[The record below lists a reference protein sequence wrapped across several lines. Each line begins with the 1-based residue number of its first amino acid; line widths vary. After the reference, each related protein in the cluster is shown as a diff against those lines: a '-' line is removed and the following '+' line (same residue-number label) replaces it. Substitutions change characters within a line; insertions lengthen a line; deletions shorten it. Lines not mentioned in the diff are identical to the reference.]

1 LILQIQQAALDSNAS
16 VTDALRRAKLACAK
30 LGLAE
35 FGEWVDRE
43 LNGYMD
49 IPVKQLP
56 AYRKLHGKPEF
67 YNPFHGW
74 QPIIFNTTKAA
85 EIGSF
90 APTGMSISA
99 IEESLRDA
107 KADGSFEFPYSPEL
121 AKQILG
127 GRQENIHIRL
137 SVPAVADILHKV
149 RTILL
154 EWTLEMEK
162 QGVLGDGLIFS
173 EEDRVKSAL
182 ATASTINNINIEQV
196 GAFVQSAQDSTVQ
209 GNVNAT
215 LDVSGIR
222 QLVKYV
228 EQLLP
233 AADLPAPIKE
243 NTETALQEL
252 KQAADGSGTPDV
264 GRLRKALGTLKRVL
278 APAGEH
284 LLRIGVDAAITKILG
299 GG

>member
-1 LILQIQQAALDSNAS
+1 VTVPLILQIQQAALDSNAS

-35 FGEWVDRE
+35 FGDWVDRD

-90 APTGMSISA
+90 APIGMSISA

-121 AKQILG
+121 AKPKSWEDVRKIFTYGYPFRRWQIYCIKYELFCWSG
-127 GRQENIHIRL
+127 HLKWKN
-137 SVPAVADILHKV
+137 
-149 RTILL
+149 
-154 EWTLEMEK
+154 
-162 QGVLGDGLIFS
+162 
-173 EEDRVKSAL
+173 RVFWGMA
-182 ATASTINNINIEQV
+182 
-196 GAFVQSAQDSTVQ
+196 
-209 GNVNAT
+209 
-215 LDVSGIR
+215 
-222 QLVKYV
+222 
-228 EQLLP
+228 
-233 AADLPAPIKE
+233 
-243 NTETALQEL
+243 
-252 KQAADGSGTPDV
+252 
-264 GRLRKALGTLKRVL
+264 
-278 APAGEH
+278 
-284 LLRIGVDAAITKILG
+284 
-299 GG
+299 

>member
-1 LILQIQQAALDSNAS
+1 
-16 VTDALRRAKLACAK
+16 
-30 LGLAE
+30 
-35 FGEWVDRE
+35 
-43 LNGYMD
+43 
-49 IPVKQLP
+49 
-56 AYRKLHGKPEF
+56 
-67 YNPFHGW
+67 
-74 QPIIFNTTKAA
+74 
-85 EIGSF
+85 
-90 APTGMSISA
+90 
-99 IEESLRDA
+99 
-107 KADGSFEFPYSPEL
+107 
-121 AKQILG
+121 
-127 GRQENIHIRL
+127 
-137 SVPAVADILHKV
+137 
-149 RTILL
+149 
-154 EWTLEMEK
+154 MEK

-196 GAFVQSAQDSTVQ
+196 GAFVQSVQDSTVQ

-252 KQAADGSGTPDV
+252 KQAADGNGTPDV

-284 LLRIGVDAAITKILG
+284 LLRIGVDAAVTKILG